1 MCKNVNLFLKRIFDI
16 IFGIFGVII
25 LMPVTLVIFI
35 INLLNKQ
42 RKIFYIQERIGKN
55 GKPFKM
61 LKFNSM
67 VDNADKVLEKY
78 LKENE
83 SAAKEYK
90 KYKKIKNDPRITK
103 VGAFLRRT
111 SLDELPQVINVVKG
125 DMSLIGPRPYLPRE
139 KGDMDKYYKVITS
152 VKPGLT
158 GPWQVSGRNS
168 VPFRERLSL
177 ESRYADKNNIFMD
190 SIIILK
196 TAKTIFEQKGAF

>member
-1 MCKNVNLFLKRIFDI
+1 MYKNVNLFLKRIFDI
-16 IFGIFGVII
+16 IFGTFGVII
-25 LMPVTLVIFI
+25 LMPVTLAIFI
-35 INLLNKQ
+35 INMFKKQ

-67 VDNADKVLEKY
+67 VDNADKVLEEY
-78 LKENE
+78 LQENK
-83 SAAKEYK
+83 SAAKEYR

-125 DMSLIGPRPYLPRE
+125 DMSLIGPRPYLPKE
-139 KGDMDKYYKVITS
+139 KEDMDKYYRIITS

-177 ESRYADKNNIFMD
+177 ESRYADKNNIFID

-196 TAKTIFEQKGAF
+196 TAKTIFEQRGAF

>member
-139 KGDMDKYYKVITS
+139 KGD
-152 VKPGLT
+152 
-158 GPWQVSGRNS
+158 
-168 VPFRERLSL
+168 
-177 ESRYADKNNIFMD
+177 
-190 SIIILK
+190 
-196 TAKTIFEQKGAF
+196 